1 MPGVYGRVRVYRE
14 TEGVV
19 CDGMVVI
26 EGRGMFVSSL
36 YGYKIFIGVRLI
48 IGCFCIMRHMQLYWT
63 CL

>member
-48 IGCFCIMRHMQLYWT
+48 IGCFCIMR
-63 CL
+63 